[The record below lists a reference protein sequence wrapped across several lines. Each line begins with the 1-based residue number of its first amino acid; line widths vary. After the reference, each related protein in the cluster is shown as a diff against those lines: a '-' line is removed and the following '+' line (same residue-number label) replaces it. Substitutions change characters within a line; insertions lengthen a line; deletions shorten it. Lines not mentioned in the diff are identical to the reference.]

1 MRMLRPWHSLAAP
14 WHWPSSSRLQRTQR
28 LRRHQSSAERLN
40 IPIRICGSTITQD
53 KKFGTWGQNWDL
65 FRTISK
71 LWSQSRSNLIF
82 GTSRKHGLHNC
93 RYTKF
98 ITSKDNGC
106 TMSVRKHLNLLDD
119 LLSHWGA
126 LQDNQCYFV
135 ITGLSREFVT
145 IWSVYFI
152 DTRPTSSSELSSIS
166 GISSTSIWRK
176 NESRF
181 KWYVC
186 CWPQPVTDL

>member
-1 MRMLRPWHSLAAP
+1 MQQLGSMPNLKLFRIRITLASYQTMRMLRPWHSLAAP

-93 RYTKF
+93 GYTKF
-98 ITSKDNGC
+98 ITSVAQWVWGN
-106 TMSVRKHLNLLDD
+106 TSISSTIFSV
-119 LLSHWGA
+119 
-126 LQDNQCYFV
+126 
-135 ITGLSREFVT
+135 TGGRFRT
-145 IWSVYFI
+145 INA
-152 DTRPTSSSELSSIS
+152 TSSSLAFQGS
-166 GISSTSIWRK
+166 
-176 NESRF
+176 
-181 KWYVC
+181 
-186 CWPQPVTDL
+186 L